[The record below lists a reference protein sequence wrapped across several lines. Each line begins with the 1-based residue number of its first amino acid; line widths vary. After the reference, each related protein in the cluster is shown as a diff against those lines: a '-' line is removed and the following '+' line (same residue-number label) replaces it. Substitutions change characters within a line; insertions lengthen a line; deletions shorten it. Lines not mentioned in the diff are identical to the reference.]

1 MRYKLI
7 ERRRK
12 KKYTQK
18 EMALMLEISR
28 STYAGYESGKFA
40 PSLEIA
46 LKIKKILNY
55 KSDDIFLNEKVS

>member
-1 MRYKLI
+1 MPSNLTYKKPC
-7 ERRRK
+7 RR
-12 KKYTQK
+12 
-18 EMALMLEISR
+18 EMLEISR